1 MLTAHTKLSC
11 TPASKPS
18 CFPILSLIPEK
29 LSVEEEKDKSRYLEY
44 TLKSKAGAPENSAK
58 YKKFIR
64 IFEEG
69 TPQEWIELMMAVE
82 EVWLQNTLT
91 KEPDRVAVL
100 QALIRGESRVTFDVA
115 LEEARGGAQ
124 GGAQETI
131 DDTHITTALNAV
143 ATTIFPHRALQS
155 QKHWMK
161 RGVKKPYG
169 MTTRKC
175 AAALSRLNNALPKF
189 PGGSE
194 DSKFSE
200 SEILEIL
207 EYSLPEKFRA
217 HFDSRLYVPS
227 EHNRARLIVEAE
239 AIERQQLMTD
249 GPSFKGKK
257 SAKKFEKS
265 AAGKK
270 GKTNYGSNK
279 KFYCT
284 EHGTNPTH
292 ATSDCFTLKNK
303 GNGNQGNAKGTQ
315 ATQRT
320 WTKKSFR
327 KELNLMARTKPKK
340 EVLDMFASVITQQKN
355 MLAKRTAKC
364 KVAFEEEDSDS
375 DSEVSLG
382 QMERPIPR
390 KKQFKKNQIPQER
403 IDELVQEELKR
414 ISNLGKDETTEEEKA
429 YGKIQMALQD
439 FGGTITDKN
448 QDNSSDSDNLDKD

>member
-1 MLTAHTKLSC
+1 MLTAHTKLSR

-18 CFPILSLIPEK
+18 CFPIFPLIPEK
-29 LSVEEEKDKSRYLEY
+29 LLVEEEKDRARFLKY
-44 TLKSKAGAPENSAK
+44 TLKSKAGGPENSNK
-58 YKKFIR
+58 YEKFIR

-69 TPQEWIELMMAVE
+69 TPQEWIKLMMAVE
-82 EVWLQNTLT
+82 QVWKQNTLT
-91 KEPDRVAVL
+91 KGTDRVAVL

-124 GGAQETI
+124 GAQETI
-131 DDTHITTALNAV
+131 LDNHITTALNAV
-143 ATTIFPHRALQS
+143 ATTIFLHRALQS
-155 QKHWMK
+155 KKHWMK
-161 RGVKKPYG
+161 QGVKKPYS
-169 MTTRKC
+169 MITRKC
-175 AAALSRLNNALPKF
+175 TAALSQLNNALPKF

-200 SEILEIL
+200 AEILEIL

-217 HFDSRLYVPS
+217 HFDSQLYIPS

-239 AIERQQLMTD
+239 AIERQQQMTD

-257 SAKKFEKS
+257 AAKNFEKS

-270 GKTNYGSNK
+270 GKSNYGSNK

-303 GNGNQGNAKGTQ
+303 GNRNQGNAKGTQ

-340 EVLDMFASVITQQKN
+340 EVLDMFASVITQKKN
-355 MLAKRTAKC
+355 MLAKRNAKR

-414 ISNLGKDETTEEEKA
+414 LSNLGKDETTEEEKA
-429 YGKIQMALQD
+429 YEKIQMALQD